1 MRVCKLKREYEEVEL
16 AKELTQE
23 THRHDMYLQIAI
35 NDTLYSINK
44 DTSNYDKDI
53 ETVLDYIK

>member
-1 MRVCKLKREYEEVEL
+1 
-16 AKELTQE
+16 
-23 THRHDMYLQIAI
+23 MYLQIAI

-44 DTSNYDKDI
+44 DTGNYDKDV